1 MSPRKVRVAQDRTL
15 DLAKQLPKG
24 KGWRLVAPGQTHA
37 RRAILMKKFKIADK
51 TIAIFHI
58 LPGTR

>member
-1 MSPRKVRVAQDRTL
+1 MAPRKIGVAKNTSL
-15 DLAKQLPKG
+15 DLAKKLPKG
-24 KGWRLVAPGQTHA
+24 KGWRLIAPGKTHG